1 VSRINDLLAM
11 YRELH
16 DNRRAEIARL
26 KDQLLD
32 LEEPLQEIENEIKA
46 TVLEAGESAEH
57 LGVKATYRSGYDRV
71 SYDSKAL
78 DGYAAAHP
86 EVLAFRKATQCR
98 PSVSVK
104 VT

>member
-16 DNRRAEIARL
+16 DNSRDQMERL
-26 KDQLLD
+26 QAQLNELRLPLID
-32 LEEPLQEIENEIKA
+32 LEDRIKA